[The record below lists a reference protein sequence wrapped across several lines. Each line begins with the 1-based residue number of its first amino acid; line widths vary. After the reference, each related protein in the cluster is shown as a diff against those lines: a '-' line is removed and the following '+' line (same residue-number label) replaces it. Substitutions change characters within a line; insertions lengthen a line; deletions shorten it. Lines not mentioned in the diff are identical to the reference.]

1 MDVKGKRDATGFHS
15 PSLSPSMS
23 LHDIDART
31 PGSLL
36 LLLYTPTTIVIYS
49 VKTNISRHWHALDDE
64 GCVLL

>member
-49 VKTNISRHWHALDDE
+49 EKTTISRHWHALDNE